1 MQYDFTVCNVL
12 ICRYVIGVR
21 RQDQGYTD
29 IQNYISE
36 YRSWLPW
43 NIFRYLKKLKKKY
56 FNVYVFI
63 FMSFFTVWRNWECW
77 YAAKLSHWLSTHLST
92 HLTHLSSQFSAQGS
106 SCRQRLKGSWMS
118 LVYLYALKYDKR
130 ILESRMDNISVLDV
144 PELWFQCLNYFFKCF
159 KQISPT
165 N

>member
-1 MQYDFTVCNVL
+1 MQIRDRCSSTRSGL
-12 ICRYVIGVR
+12 H
-21 RQDQGYTD
+21 GYTELHFW
-29 IQNYISE
+29 IQK
-36 YRSWLPW
+36 LVTMKHFQ
-43 NIFRYLKKLKKKY
+43 IFKKTQKKK

-144 PELWFQCLNYFFKCF
+144 PELWFQSLN
-159 KQISPT
+159 
-165 N
+165 